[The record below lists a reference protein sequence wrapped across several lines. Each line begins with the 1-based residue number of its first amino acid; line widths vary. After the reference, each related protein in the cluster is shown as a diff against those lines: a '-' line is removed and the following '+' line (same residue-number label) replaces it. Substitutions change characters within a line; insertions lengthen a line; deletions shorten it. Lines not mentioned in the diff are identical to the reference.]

1 VNFAILGG
9 SFNPVHVGHL
19 FLADA
24 VLTGLAYDRVL
35 LVPAFESPFKAGANK
50 ASPKDRLD
58 MLAASITGDPRLAVD
73 DCEIIREGISYTI
86 DTIKDIGERYKP
98 KAKLGLILGD
108 DLAAAFPQ
116 WRKASEISELT
127 DIIIARRLFS
137 PPNRGDSAPGG
148 DEASPGPDRDFPYP
162 YKGLNNE
169 IMNVSSRLVREKI
182 LRGENWRYLVPA
194 GARYIIED
202 RGLYGYKPAGAAV
215 TADTG
220 VTGGITLEKL
230 VFLEKAVCRSLNP
243 SRFLHSRNT
252 ALLARDLCL
261 RYGLDPQAGYLAGIT
276 HDMCKS
282 MAVGELVRLAGSDG
296 GKISDLEAGK
306 PHILHGR
313 AAAVLLRERYGIT
326 DQEILDAVR
335 FHTMGSPAMGDLAK
349 VVYIA
354 DKIEVSRKNVG
365 EGLREMSRSAD
376 LDELFAAVVEDSA
389 AWLRSRGIEIAG
401 STRQILSVLGKG
413 NKG

>member
-1 VNFAILGG
+1 VKFAILGG

-24 VLTGLAYDRVL
+24 VLTGLGYDRVI
-35 LVPAFESPFKAGANK
+35 LVPAFESPFKVGDHK

-58 MLAASITGDPRLAVD
+58 MLAASIAGDPRLVVD
-73 DCEIIREGISYTI
+73 DCEIKREGISYTI
-86 DTIKDIGERYKP
+86 DTIEDIRERYRPEGKP
-98 KAKLGLILGD
+98 GLILGD
-108 DLAAAFPQ
+108 DLAPAFSQ
-116 WRKASEISELT
+116 WRKAREISELT
-127 DIIIARRLFS
+127 GIIIARRLFS

-148 DEASPGPDRDFPYP
+148 DEVPSGSELNFPYP

-182 LRGENWRYLVPA
+182 RRGENWRYLTPA

-202 RGLYGYKPAGAAV
+202 RGLYGFKPIAVKAG
-215 TADTG
+215 TG
-220 VTGGITLEKL
+220 NITQDKL
-230 VFLEKAVCRSLNP
+230 VFLENAVCRSLNP

-252 ALLARDLCL
+252 ALLAWDLCL
-261 RYGLDPQAGYLAGIT
+261 RYGLDPRAGYLAGIT

-282 MAVGELVRLAGSDG
+282 MDSRELIRLASADCG
-296 GKISDLEAGK
+296 GISDLEARK
-306 PHILHGR
+306 PDLLHGR
-313 AAAVLLRERYGIT
+313 AAAALLRDHYGIT

-335 FHTMGSPAMGDLAK
+335 FHTAGSPGMGDLAK

-354 DKIEVSRKNVG
+354 DKIEVSRKNV
-365 EGLREMSRSAD
+365 EEDLREMSASAG
-376 LDELFAAVVEDSA
+376 LDELFAAVVKDSVV
-389 AWLRSRGIEIAG
+389 WLRSRGMEI
-401 STRQILSVLGKG
+401 SNNTRQILSILSKG